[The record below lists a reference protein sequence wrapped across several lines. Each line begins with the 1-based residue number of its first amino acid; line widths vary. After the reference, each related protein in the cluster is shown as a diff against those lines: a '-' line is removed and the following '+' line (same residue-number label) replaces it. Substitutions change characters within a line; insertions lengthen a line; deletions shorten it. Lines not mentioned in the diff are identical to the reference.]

1 MRSLFVFIF
10 FSLFSYNLSSQDKV
24 LLSGLVK
31 NVNQE
36 SLVGINIYLTSNKY
50 VGTTSDYTGN
60 YSLELSGELPIKLT
74 FSGIGYETTHITI
87 EEYGIINKDIMEER
101 VARMETTLDRHD
113 SQITKLFS
121 RVDETNKC
129 IQKINNSILQIKWSV
144 YGAIGFYVVT
154 QVGLLEALRVI

>member
-1 MRSLFVFIF
+1 
-10 FSLFSYNLSSQDKV
+10 
-24 LLSGLVK
+24 
-31 NVNQE
+31 
-36 SLVGINIYLTSNKY
+36 
-50 VGTTSDYTGN
+50 
-60 YSLELSGELPIKLT
+60 
-74 FSGIGYETTHITI
+74 
-87 EEYGIINKDIMEER
+87 MEER

-154 QVGLLEALRVI
+154 QIGLLEALRVI